1 MALANPLAVGRFE
14 SLLLIVCAC
23 GGKTTLDDYP
33 LAVPRD
39 TSPNVSPTDV
49 TALGGKVTT
58 FGIAVLDDLATRNPG
73 DNIVVSPYA
82 LASALA
88 MTYVGAAG
96 TTATEMASALDFPKD
111 AHALAETFDAVDL
124 LLAQRSALPSHGFV
138 VQPANAL
145 WGQQNYGW
153 TPAFIDTLAADFGA
167 PFVTVDFQTDY
178 ASAIPTINDWVSLK
192 TDGLVQNLLGPGS
205 VDPSTRIVLVDA
217 LALHGTWL
225 SGFEPVSDKPFQLAD
240 GSTATATMMESS
252 TMQVAAW
259 ESAPTFDAIVIPFND
274 DGANASAMVFV
285 VPKPGQWAT
294 FDLVATSFQPSLVP
308 IRIDLTMPVFSIDG
322 GSVSLKPTLQAL
334 GMNAAFTKGQAN
346 FSGMTSQPVVLEDVV
361 HQAHIRVDQNG
372 VVAAGATSVKGE
384 EPVCTGCAPPA
395 FVVNR
400 PFYFAIV
407 DLTSTATLFLGRFVH
422 P

>member
-1 MALANPLAVGRFE
+1 LQSLPAVGRFE
-14 SLLLIVCAC
+14 LLLLIVCAC
-23 GGKTTLDDYP
+23 GGKTTPDDYP
-33 LAVPRD
+33 LPVPRD
-39 TSPNVSPTDV
+39 TNPNVSPADV

-73 DNIVVSPYA
+73 DNVVISPYSI
-82 LASALA
+82 ASTLA

-96 TTATEMASALDFPKD
+96 TTASEMASALDFPKD
-111 AHALAETFDAVDL
+111 AHALAQTFDAVDL
-124 LLAQRSALPSHGFV
+124 SLAKRSALPSHGFV
-138 VQPANAL
+138 VRPANAL

-153 TPAFIDTLAADFGA
+153 APAFIDMLAADFGA
-167 PFVTVDFQTDY
+167 PFVTVDFQTNY
-178 ASAIPTINDWVSLK
+178 ANAIPTINDWVSLK
-192 TDGLVQNLLGPGS
+192 TDGIVPNLLGPGS
-205 VDPSTRIVLVDA
+205 LDSSTRIVLVDA
-217 LALHGTWL
+217 LALRGTWL
-225 SGFEPVSDKPFQLAD
+225 NGFESIADKPFQLAD
-240 GSTATATMMESS
+240 GSTTPAAMMQSPS
-252 TMQVAAW
+252 MQLAGWAN
-259 ESAPTFDAIVIPFND
+259 APTFDAIAIPFND

-294 FDLVATSFQPSLVP
+294 FDLAATDFVISLVP
-308 IRIDLTMPVFSIDG
+308 MPLDLTIPAFSIDG
-322 GSVSLKPTLQAL
+322 GSLSLKPTLQAL

-346 FSGMTSQPVVLEDVV
+346 FSGMTSQPLVLDDVV

-372 VVAAGATSVKGE
+372 VIAASATSVTGAV
-384 EPVCTGCAPPA
+384 PVCGCTPA